1 MNHSAAGKE
10 VAERAVT
17 RHSRYDGVQREI
29 SRRRWVTRA
38 VDLREPGQ
46 PDYVLGASTIERERL
61 LKQCDLF
68 RPEARVM
75 LDRIGV
81 GRDWWTIDVGCGP
94 LGILDL
100 LAERTGAGAE
110 VIGLERDPNMLEFGH
125 ELMAERKLD
134 SVRLI
139 QGDARHTG
147 LPDSSFDLAH
157 ARLLLVNVPEPD
169 GVVSELARIT
179 RPGGWVASEEVDW
192 ISWVCDPIHPAWARL
207 IDINADIWRKRG
219 MDVNVGRRLPRMLK
233 EAGLTDIQFRAHAP
247 VFGHGDSYQ
256 YLLLAFSE
264 INREEMIAT
273 GYTTAAEYNELTSSL
288 RAHLEDEGTFVTW
301 SMFYQAWGRKPAH

>member
-1 MNHSAAGKE
+1 MNQSAVGKE
-10 VAERAVT
+10 VVEGAVARGT
-17 RHSRYDGVQREI
+17 RYDGVQREI

-46 PDYVLGASTIERERL
+46 PEYVLGASTIERERL
-61 LKQCDLF
+61 LKQCELF
-68 RPEARVM
+68 RPEAAQM

-139 QGDARHTG
+139 QGDARQTG
-147 LPDSSFDLAH
+147 MPSSSFDLAH
-157 ARLLLVNVPEPD
+157 ARLLLVNVPEPE
-169 GVVSELARIT
+169 GVVAELARIT
-179 RPGGWVASEEVDW
+179 RPGGFVASEEVDW
-192 ISWVCDPIHPAWARL
+192 ISWVCDPMHPAWARL
-207 IDINADIWRKRG
+207 IEINADIWRKRG
-219 MDVNVGRRLPRMLK
+219 MDVNVGRRLPRLLK
-233 EAGLTDIQFRAHAP
+233 KAGLTDIQWRAHAP
-247 VFGHGDSYQ
+247 VFGHADSYQ

-264 INREEMIAT
+264 INRVEMIEK
-273 GYTTAAEYNELTSSL
+273 GYVSETEYNDLTSAL
-288 RAHLEDEGTFVTW
+288 RAHLDDPGTFVTW

>member
-10 VAERAVT
+10 VGEGAIA
-17 RHSRYDGVQREI
+17 RHARYDGVQREI

-68 RPEARVM
+68 RPEAKVM

-125 ELMAERKLD
+125 ELMAERNLD

-147 LPDSSFDLAH
+147 LPTSSFDLAH
-157 ARLLLVNVPEPD
+157 ARLLLVNVPEPE

-192 ISWVCDPIHPAWARL
+192 ISWVCDPIHPAWSRL
-207 IDINADIWRKRG
+207 IEINADIWRKRG

-233 EAGLTDIQFRAHAP
+233 DAGLTDIQFRAHAP
-247 VFGHGDSYQ
+247 VFSHGDSYQ

-273 GYTTAAEYNELTSSL
+273 GYTTEAEYNELTSSL

-301 SMFYQAWGRKPAH
+301 SMFYQAWGRKPL